1 MATENGDSLVG
12 RKEEGKEEEE
22 VVGKVQKLSTSEE
35 TGPMNID
42 PELATKADEWKEIAN
57 IKFKGDLYVCR
68 SGLNKYG
75 VNLLALKF
83 L

>member
-22 VVGKVQKLSTSEE
+22 VVVGKVQKLSTSEGA
-35 TGPMNID
+35 GPVDID

-57 IKFKGDLYVCR
+57 IKFKGDLW
-68 SGLNKYG
+68 
-75 VNLLALKF
+75 AWLK
-83 L
+83 